1 MLRLGSGSLWKG
13 ESVKLFIWDNAILV
27 VAKNVDRAREAAYER
42 LVNFENLR
50 RIVEIESPLESEL
63 PCVRILFT
71 DNPTHLVNS
80 FASSE
85 KALANA

>member
-1 MLRLGSGSLWKG
+1 MLRLGS

-27 VAKNVDRAREAAYER
+27 VAENIDRAREAAYER

-50 RIVEIESPLESEL
+50 RIVEIESPLQSEL

-71 DNPTHLVNS
+71 ENSIYTVNS
-80 FASSE
+80 AASLE
-85 KALANA
+85 KTLANA